1 MSPEHPTQPLFG
13 TVRCPSLT
21 PSARRPCGAAATR
34 GGAGPVVAPAEL
46 PGSLLAPATSS
57 HRPVGARLEPRGC
70 GDATASCIAAPLV
83 LRAPLGAGR
92 PPRSGSRSQVPGP
105 GPAPL
110 PASRACLGRG
120 SAGAAVLREV
130 QGQLPPGPGLLI
142 VGSQGSTL
150 HPTSSCGPIAGAGLP
165 GSVGARLPA
174 AGRAPQRA
182 GRQQGLVQ

>member
-13 TVRCPSLT
+13 ALWCPSLT

-46 PGSLLAPATSS
+46 PGSLLAPATPSQC
-57 HRPVGARLEPRGC
+57 PVGARLEPRGC
-70 GDATASCIAAPLV
+70 GDATASCVAAPLG
-83 LRAPLGAGR
+83 PLGAGR
-92 PPRSGSRSQVPGP
+92 PPRSSGRSQVPGP

-130 QGQLPPGPGLLI
+130 QGQLPPGPLF

-150 HPTSSCGPIAGAGLP
+150 HPSSSCGPIAGAGLP

-182 GRQQGLVQ
+182 G